1 MQEGARP
8 RLSMVVLFCWAAS
21 WQTARSAPTRT
32 PVLPPTNLVMTSY
45 NFNTTLSWDYQDTSF
60 TPRFTVEI
68 RYYISGKTSVV
79 KACRNISEHFCDLSK
94 NVKNPKDSYWG
105 RVKAIVGAEESP
117 YAESAAFSLPFHGK
131 IGPPALHVSMEGDQ
145 VVIEVYHPPTPFKNL
160 TLLDIY
166 EDFNYILYFGNKE
179 IEFEEEE
186 CDIEACGTEILLPQ
200 KVSNICVSAEGKS
213 KHWMVPVERSEEKCL
228 DVINSEANKD
238 QTYQLA
244 MILVFSIVA
253 VILTILAVLFVF
265 KVLQE
270 RNISLPK
277 SLALFGQKT
286 GTSTGGSESPSNS
299 EQVFPVSVV
308 ERAPL
313 IANYPKLPP
322 EPPELLPE
330 KDISKNLIE
339 TSNPS
344 VSHENEEQSE
354 GYAAPDL
361 SSGSSEKDK
370 YFQSDKSTAEIESCT
385 ENPRPNLPFFDL
397 ETSEN
402 PSRNVVSQSFGY
414 DKPHVPL
421 SLSTEGDEGM

>member
-1 MQEGARP
+1 MP
-8 RLSMVVLFCWAAS
+8 
-21 WQTARSAPTRT
+21 
-32 PVLPPTNLVMTSY
+32 PPTNLVMKSY
-45 NFNTTLSWDYQDTSF
+45 NFNTTLSWDYQDTSL
-60 TPRFTVEI
+60 TPPRFTVEI

-79 KACRNISEHFCDLSK
+79 EACRNISEHFCDLSK
-94 NVKNPKDSYWG
+94 NVMNPKDNYWG

-117 YAESAAFSLPFHGK
+117 YAESAAFSLTFHGK
-131 IGPPALHVSMEGDQ
+131 IGPPTLHVSMDGEQ
-145 VVIEVYHPPTPFKNL
+145 VVIEVYHPPTPFNNL

-166 EDFNYILYFGNKE
+166 EDFNYILYFGSKE

-186 CDIEACGTEILLPQ
+186 CDSEACATEILLPQ
-200 KVSNICVSAEGKS
+200 KVSTMCISAQGIS
-213 KHWMVPVERSEEKCL
+213 NHWMVPVERSEEKCL

-238 QTYQLA
+238 QTYRLA
-244 MILVFSIVA
+244 MIVVFSIVA
-253 VILTILAVLFVF
+253 VILIILAVLFVF

-277 SLALFGQKT
+277 SLAFFGQKT

-322 EPPELLPE
+322 EHQLLTE
-330 KDISKNLIE
+330 KDVSQNVIE

-344 VSHENEEQSE
+344 VLHENEEQSE

-370 YFQSDKSTAEIESCT
+370 YFQSDNSTAEVESCT
-385 ENPRPNLPFFDL
+385 GNPRPNLTYFDVKK
-397 ETSEN
+397 SEN